1 MKASGLLLLTTS
13 LTLFLSGINGTKKAF
28 LFMKR
33 TDTNILQLDTVL
45 RKEQRLNDLV
55 IDTNGPVSFR
65 SPQDLDRIEFLN
77 INPGSDRFKIK
88 TLEKSF
94 TRERTNFLLYR

>member
-1 MKASGLLLLTTS
+1 MNARVLLLLTLS
-13 LTLFLSGINGTKKAF
+13 LPLLLSGINGTKKTY
-28 LFMKR
+28 LYMKR
-33 TDTNILQLDTVL
+33 TDTNILKLDTVL

-55 IDTNGPVSFR
+55 IDVSGPVNFR
-65 SPQDLDRIEFLN
+65 SPKDLDRVEFAN

-88 TLEKSF
+88 TLEKFF